1 MNKFIN
7 VKKNTIIIVLMCVLT
22 CLSFGWLVGQLGF
35 FGFRN
40 MPRLGGL
47 EQLALA
53 QSLLWHRFS
62 IHPFTLVFILHT
74 GAYCL
79 SKGIQ
84 GTRWGTS

>member
-1 MNKFIN
+1 M
-7 VKKNTIIIVLMCVLT
+7 
-22 CLSFGWLVGQLGF
+22 VGQLGF

-62 IHPFTLVFILHT
+62 IHPFTVVFILHT
-74 GAYCL
+74 GAKCL

-84 GTRWGTS
+84 GTRWGTSWTGSRTISGHDHTPVHALWRI